1 VVDRAETNKPGGE
14 KLEDDEGYIDAER
27 LGAQQAVQAL
37 PEQVQQLRQVTMDVL
52 AELRLI
58 RYLKEIEL
66 LVSEDQKKEYETK
79 RHSPGR

>member
-1 VVDRAETNKPGGE
+1 
-14 KLEDDEGYIDAER
+14 LEDDEGYIDAER

-37 PEQVQQLRQVTMDVL
+37 PEQVQQLRQVTTDVL

-58 RYLKEIEL
+58 RYLKEIEV